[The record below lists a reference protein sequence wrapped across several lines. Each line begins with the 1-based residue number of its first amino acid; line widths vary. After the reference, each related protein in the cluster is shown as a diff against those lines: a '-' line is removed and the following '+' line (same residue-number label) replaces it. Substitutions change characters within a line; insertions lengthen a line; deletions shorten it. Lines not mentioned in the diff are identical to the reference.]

1 MKRAQIIRFKQQ
13 DLTSLVRR
21 ACVRQRPPKLCK
33 NSFPFPASRVLA
45 DARMLYNI
53 YYTQLGHY
61 PFLKVKYP
69 LCRDY
74 ALAGIFCGRHVGRL
88 IGPVMQ
94 QSISA

>member
-1 MKRAQIIRFKQQ
+1 
-13 DLTSLVRR
+13 
-21 ACVRQRPPKLCK
+21 
-33 NSFPFPASRVLA
+33 
-45 DARMLYNI
+45 MLYNI